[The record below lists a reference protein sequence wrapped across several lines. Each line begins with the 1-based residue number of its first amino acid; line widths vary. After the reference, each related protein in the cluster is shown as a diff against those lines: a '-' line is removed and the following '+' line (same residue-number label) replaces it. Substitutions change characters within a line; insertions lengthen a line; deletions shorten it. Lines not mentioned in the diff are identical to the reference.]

1 MYLLLPGLGLLLMV
15 GALIDIIRA
24 ESWAIRHL
32 DKSIWI
38 IIVILLPL
46 IGSILWFAIG
56 RDYGQS
62 IDLGS
67 FGDPRRREV
76 LISGQ
81 ANTGE
86 GNEGE
91 GTTERELAALE
102 REIERHEQAD
112 RIRRLEAKL
121 RARPGET
128 TPDNSEK

>member
-67 FGDPRRREV
+67 FGDPRRREAS
-76 LISGQ
+76 ISGD
-81 ANTGE
+81 
-86 GNEGE
+86 GNAGE

-102 REIERHEQAD
+102 REIERYEQDD
-112 RIRRLEAKL
+112 RLRRLEAKL
-121 RARPGET
+121 RARPDET
-128 TPDNSEK
+128 TPENSEK

>member
-67 FGDPRRREV
+67 FGDPRRREAS
-76 LISGQ
+76 ISR
-81 ANTGE
+81 E
-86 GNEGE
+86 GNAGETTVGE

-102 REIERHEQAD
+102 REIERYEQDD
-112 RIRRLEAKL
+112 RLRRLEAKL

-128 TPDNSEK
+128 TPENSEK

>member
-67 FGDPRRREV
+67 FGDPRRREAS
-76 LISGQ
+76 ISR
-81 ANTGE
+81 E
-86 GNEGE
+86 GNAGETTVGE

-102 REIERHEQAD
+102 REIERYEQDD
-112 RIRRLEAKL
+112 RLRRLEAKL

-128 TPDNSEK
+128 TPENSEQ

>member
-46 IGSILWFAIG
+46 IGSVLWFAIG

-67 FGDPRRREV
+67 FGDPRRREAS
-76 LISGQ
+76 ISGD
-81 ANTGE
+81 
-86 GNEGE
+86 GNAGE

-102 REIERHEQAD
+102 REIERYEQDD
-112 RIRRLEAKL
+112 RLRRLEAKL

-128 TPDNSEK
+128 TPENSEQ

>member
-46 IGSILWFAIG
+46 IGSILWFATG

-67 FGDPRRREV
+67 FGDPRRREAS
-76 LISGQ
+76 ISGD
-81 ANTGE
+81 
-86 GNEGE
+86 GNAGE

-102 REIERHEQAD
+102 REIERYEQDD
-112 RIRRLEAKL
+112 RLRRLEAKL
-121 RARPGET
+121 RPRPGET
-128 TPDNSEK
+128 TPENSEK

>member
-67 FGDPRRREV
+67 FGDPRRREAS
-76 LISGQ
+76 ISGD
-81 ANTGE
+81 
-86 GNEGE
+86 GNAGE

-102 REIERHEQAD
+102 REIERYEQDD
-112 RIRRLEAKL
+112 RLRRLEAKL

-128 TPDNSEK
+128 TPENSEK

>member
-1 MYLLLPGLGLLLMV
+1 MYLLFPGLGLLLMV

-46 IGSILWFAIG
+46 IGSILWFATG

-67 FGDPRRREV
+67 FGDPRRLEAS
-76 LISGQ
+76 ISGD
-81 ANTGE
+81 
-86 GNEGE
+86 GNAGE

-102 REIERHEQAD
+102 REIERYEQDD
-112 RIRRLEAKL
+112 RLRRLEAKL
-121 RARPGET
+121 RARPDET
-128 TPDNSEK
+128 TPENSEK

>member
-1 MYLLLPGLGLLLMV
+1 MV

-24 ESWAIRHL
+24 EHWAIRHL

-67 FGDPRRREV
+67 FGDPRRREAS
-76 LISGQ
+76 ISGD
-81 ANTGE
+81 
-86 GNEGE
+86 GNAGE

-102 REIERHEQAD
+102 REIERYEQDD
-112 RIRRLEAKL
+112 RLRRLEAKL

-128 TPDNSEK
+128 TPENSEQ

>member
-1 MYLLLPGLGLLLMV
+1 MV

-46 IGSILWFAIG
+46 IGSVLWFAIG

-67 FGDPRRREV
+67 FGDPRRREAS
-76 LISGQ
+76 ISGDGN
-81 ANTGE
+81 AGE
-86 GNEGE
+86 GA
-91 GTTERELAALE
+91 TERELAALE
-102 REIERHEQAD
+102 REIERYEQDD
-112 RIRRLEAKL
+112 RLRRLEAKL
-121 RARPGET
+121 RARPDET
-128 TPDNSEK
+128 TPENSEK